1 VREDWPLGLGLQESK
16 EGKKEH
22 EHLAQADDN
31 ELTLLMV
38 CALNDAVKEPKSRV
52 EKSISI
58 DESRA

>member
-1 VREDWPLGLGLQESK
+1 MWEDWPLGLGLQESK
-16 EGKKEH
+16 EGKEH
-22 EHLAQADDN
+22 EHLAQADDD
-31 ELTLLMV
+31 EPTLLMV